1 MILGLIPARLKSTR
15 LPEKP
20 LEQLDG
26 IPLIIHVYKR
36 AKLSLSCDEIIVCTD
51 SEKILKEVNHY
62 GGKAIMTSE
71 KHKNGTERI
80 SEVAKN
86 FKARLVLDIQGDEPL
101 LNPNDIDL
109 VVNYHLD
116 NDHFDIIVPSHPTFE
131 TIDNPNIVKIVS
143 NEKGEVVYFSRSLI
157 PNNFKKKQIIFNRH
171 LSIVSFKPKIL
182 QDFSKLDISSLEKIE
197 DIELLRALE
206 NKMKIGTF
214 SIKGDS
220 FSVDTQDD
228 LTRAKEIIKND
239 PIRKLY

>member
-1 MILGLIPARLKSTR
+1 MILGLIPARLKSNR

-71 KHKNGTERI
+71 KHNNGTERI

-116 NDHFDIIVPSHPTFE
+116 NDHFDIIVPSHPTIE
-131 TIDNPNIVKIVS
+131 KIDNPNIVKIVS

-182 QDFSKLDISSLEKIE
+182 QDFFKLDISSLEKIE

>member
-1 MILGLIPARLKSTR
+1 MK
-15 LPEKP
+15 
-20 LEQLDG
+20 
-26 IPLIIHVYKR
+26 
-36 AKLSLSCDEIIVCTD
+36 
-51 SEKILKEVNHY
+51 
-62 GGKAIMTSE
+62 
-71 KHKNGTERI
+71 
-80 SEVAKN
+80 
-86 FKARLVLDIQGDEPL
+86 
-101 LNPNDIDL
+101 
-109 VVNYHLD
+109 
-116 NDHFDIIVPSHPTFE
+116 
-131 TIDNPNIVKIVS
+131 
-143 NEKGEVVYFSRSLI
+143 KGEVVYFSRSLI